1 MIHAPN
7 PSDQVALT
15 NFAVD
20 MIPDFLHQACIL
32 EEATFHVSGVV
43 NKCNCRIWGSHVVQ
57 RSQRA
62 RAEKRDAKVLEY
74 FYGLRKPLCPHSF
87 DVAFSDAKIY
97 KIGAPALPDSCMPF
111 GMKEEDNLTELVA
124 VTPGPDLLYHI
135 LAVSV
140 VASVEDDA
148 IQSNIAGFVCVFTV
162 SSRSNCRHV
171 PTDQLESVVKEICAD
186 DDSGDEIMIPE
197 LDEFDSD
204 NNTVIDNDPQDSNDE
219 HLANTKKMTEPNK
232 QCGEG
237 EQSRNEV
244 NDETNASDSSAVTPP
259 HATLKRPPVKDPENR
274 LEGGLKVHK
283 MVHVPPSNNKKNGA
297 MRKCRVCAKHKIRKE
312 TSIMCASCGV
322 ALCKLSCFNVYHTK
336 KNY

>member
-1 MIHAPN
+1 MVVKN
-7 PSDQVALT
+7 PCKLCGG
-15 NFAVD
+15 
-20 MIPDFLHQACIL
+20 LYY
-32 EEATFHVSGVV
+32 
-43 NKCNCRIWGSHVVQ
+43 
-57 RSQRA
+57 SQNPPR
-62 RAEKRDAKVLEY
+62 
-74 FYGLRKPLCPHSF
+74 RKSSKNISHSF
-87 DVAFSDAKIY
+87 S
-97 KIGAPALPDSCMPF
+97 
-111 GMKEEDNLTELVA
+111 
-124 VTPGPDLLYHI
+124 
-135 LAVSV
+135 
-140 VASVEDDA
+140 
-148 IQSNIAGFVCVFTV
+148 FTV

-186 DDSGDEIMIPE
+186 DDSGDEIMITE

-219 HLANTKKMTEPNK
+219 HLANTSAVPDAQKNTRNYKFKDFILNCVEKMTEPNK